1 MAKLLKIVGRTIGIT
16 VEWLLFLFIVFAFSI
31 RFSAFQTY
39 LGSLATSF
47 FSKELK
53 ADFKIGQ
60 IDVVSFN
67 KIILKDVFVKD
78 QSNDTLALL
87 KSIDVRVKNLLFAK
101 NKIVIR
107 SIALQKGAIEIKR
120 DKKSGDYNYWFITDY
135 FESGSSSTQSA

>member
-87 KSIDVRVKNLLFAK
+87 KSIDVLDVGFSDCFSGLFTLCAK
-101 NKIVIR
+101 LV
-107 SIALQKGAIEIKR
+107 AFCEIL
-120 DKKSGDYNYWFITDY
+120 SLPSVT
-135 FESGSSSTQSA
+135 